1 MHAPHPVTNVH
12 ECDALTV
19 AEQDFQEI
27 FESPFALDA
36 FCFISPERRRAVAWP
51 ETSGLRSPS

>member
-12 ECDALTV
+12 ERDALTG
-19 AEQDFQEI
+19 AEQVLQEI
-27 FESPFALDA
+27 FESPFPLDA
-36 FCFISPERRRAVAWP
+36 FCFFSPARRRAVEWP